1 MVNTECNMTTTI
13 SIKTKNISKHFS
25 GIYAVDGVD
34 AQFEKG
40 KITALIGPNGSGK
53 STLINLITGI
63 IPYDKGTITFG
74 NKKYKHIEPYLI
86 TREKT
91 TRTFQNIRLVE
102 QLSVEDNLLITL
114 TNKNVI
120 GGIFEVHSKKHLKEV
135 DKVLAQIGLKEKIH
149 VHAENLSY
157 GQRKLLEVGR
167 ALLTKSEICF
177 FDEPF
182 AGLFPEMIKIVSQV
196 LIGLKESGA
205 TVVLVEHNMQIIK
218 DLSDYCIVMDEG
230 KILAE
235 GITKEVLERDDVIE
249 AYIGK

>member
-63 IPYDKGTITFG
+63 IPYDKGTVSFG
-74 NKKYKHIEPYLI
+74 NKKLGKIEPYEILSK
-86 TREKT
+86 KT
-91 TRTFQNIRLVE
+91 TRTFQNIRLIE
-102 QLSVEDNLLITL
+102 QMSIEDNLLITL
-114 TNKNVI
+114 TNRKVI
-120 GGIFEVHSKKHLKEV
+120 GGIFEFHSKKHTDEV
-135 DKVLAQIGLKEKIH
+135 TTVLDRIGLKEKRH
-149 VHAENLSY
+149 VTAEKLSY

-167 ALLTKSEICF
+167 ALLTKSNIYF

-182 AGLFPEMIKIVSQV
+182 AGLFPEMIKIVSRI
-196 LIGLKESGA
+196 LEELKDSGT

-218 DLSDYCIVMDEG
+218 ELSDYCIVMDEG
-230 KILAE
+230 KVLAE
-235 GITKEVLERDDVIE
+235 GITEEVLNREDVIE
-249 AYIGK
+249 AYLGK